1 MLLQSKLTNLLLNMI
16 DLQTYVDK
24 VWATSDRGEK
34 IKHLT
39 EMVNASH
46 AKKMTK
52 MKTLRDMVHMSNTQ
66 LDFLAS
72 NYSMSGMGLKVV

>member
-1 MLLQSKLTNLLLNMI
+1 MLNLQP
-16 DLQTYVDK
+16 YVDK

-39 EMVNASH
+39 EMVNAST
-46 AKKMTK
+46 AKKITK
-52 MKTLRDMVHMSNTQ
+52 IKTLRDMVHMNNTQ

-72 NYSMSGMGLKVV
+72 NYSMSGMGMKVI

>member
-1 MLLQSKLTNLLLNMI
+1 MI
-16 DLQTYVDK
+16 NLQTYVDK

-46 AKKMTK
+46 AKKLTK
-52 MKTLRDMVHMSNTQ
+52 LKTIRDMVHMNNTQ
-66 LDFLAS
+66 LDFLAT
-72 NYSMSGMGLKVV
+72 NYSMSGEGLKVI

>member
-1 MLLQSKLTNLLLNMI
+1 MI

-24 VWATSDRGEK
+24 VWTAEDRGEK

-39 EMVNASH
+39 DLVNASH
-46 AKKMTK
+46 AKKQTK
-52 MKTLRDMVHMSNTQ
+52 IKALRDMIHMNNTQ

-72 NYSMSGMGLKVV
+72 NYSMSGMGLKVI